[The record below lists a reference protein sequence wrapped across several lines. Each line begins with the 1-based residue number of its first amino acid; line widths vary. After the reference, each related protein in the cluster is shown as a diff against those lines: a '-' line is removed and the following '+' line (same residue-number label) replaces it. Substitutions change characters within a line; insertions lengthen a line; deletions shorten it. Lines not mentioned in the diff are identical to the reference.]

1 MQWKGHEKGMGI
13 GGWLTNYKRFNCIPM
28 DKRLDLTVGDFEHF
42 ESYITEKD
50 VKYIASLGFDHIRL
64 GFDQIVV
71 EEKPGVLRERIM
83 RLIDNF
89 VEWCK
94 NEGLNVVLNLHK
106 AIGNY
111 CDVDFPVSLFES
123 DELKDNFILLWKNFA
138 KRYKNQPHVAFELL
152 NEVRGSSA
160 DWNALWLKTLAEI
173 RLIAPESYVVAGGN
187 DWNNPP
193 SMREIAVTDDPKLVY
208 TFHMY
213 YPHNFTHQKGVLQ
226 IWQVYYNRDMPYP
239 CDAQRYI
246 ECGETLGFRDD
257 YLDNGGKM
265 DIGALENAL
274 RPALDFAD
282 KHPDKIVWCG
292 EFGTIRHANI
302 AWREH
307 WMNDVILLLKR
318 HDISYCVW
326 NYLSTPND
334 GNRFSLAD
342 DENRKILSE
351 NLKKILLGD
360 VKEY

>member
-1 MQWKGHEKGMGI
+1 
-13 GGWLTNYKRFNCIPM
+13 
-28 DKRLDLTVGDFEHF
+28 
-42 ESYITEKD
+42 
-50 VKYIASLGFDHIRL
+50 
-64 GFDQIVV
+64 
-71 EEKPGVLRERIM
+71 
-83 RLIDNF
+83 
-89 VEWCK
+89 
-94 NEGLNVVLNLHK
+94 
-106 AIGNY
+106 
-111 CDVDFPVSLFES
+111 
-123 DELKDNFILLWKNFA
+123 
-138 KRYKNQPHVAFELL
+138 
-152 NEVRGSSA
+152 
-160 DWNALWLKTLAEI
+160 
-173 RLIAPESYVVAGGN
+173 
-187 DWNNPP
+187 
-193 SMREIAVTDDPKLVY
+193 
-208 TFHMY
+208 
-213 YPHNFTHQKGVLQ
+213 
-226 IWQVYYNRDMPYP
+226 MPYP

-246 ECGETLGFRDD
+246 ECGETLGFRDE

-282 KHPDKIVWCG
+282 RHPDKIVWCG